1 MRKKLFKSLLI
12 AVSGIFICGIILSG
26 CSAFRADSGFG
37 EEESYEV
44 AAEKAVSL
52 ESEYVEFEEAAAPAG
67 EEMAAVEEAAEEPGY
82 GSDLPSSLDRK
93 IIKSAYI
100 ELEIESGKF
109 ESSLFKISSLAEQ
122 NGGFVSNT
130 QSYSDSEG
138 NLTSGRI
145 NIRIPC
151 DNFDFVVDKVR
162 AIGTIESISISGQ
175 DVTQEYVDLE
185 SRLRNLKA
193 QEEVLLGLM
202 SQSKTVAD
210 SIEVQR
216 ELSYVQGEIEV
227 IKGRMNYLDTM
238 ISFSTIDIYLHE
250 PEPIRTTPG
259 WGFVDALKR
268 GLRGAVKVFNGIVVF
283 LIVMSPV
290 FVVIA
295 IVLVIVWL
303 IIRTR
308 KRRRAKKE

>member
-1 MRKKLFKSLLI
+1 MGKKLFKLLLI
-12 AVSGIFICGIILSG
+12 TTAGIFLCGIILSG
-26 CSAFRADSGFG
+26 CSAFKEDSEFSV
-37 EEESYEV
+37 EESYEV
-44 AAEKAVSL
+44 TSEKAVSL
-52 ESEYVEFEEAAAPAG
+52 ESEYVEFEE
-67 EEMAAVEEAAEEPGY
+67 MAVSEEAAEEPGY
-82 GSDLPSSLDRK
+82 SSDLPLGLDRK

-109 ESSLFKISSLAEQ
+109 ESSLFKISNLAEQ

-162 AIGTIESISISGQ
+162 AIGTVESISMSGQ

-185 SRLRNLKA
+185 SRLKNLNA
-193 QEEVLLGLM
+193 QEKVLLDLM

-238 ISFSTIDIYLHE
+238 ISFSTIDVYLHE

-259 WGFVDALKR
+259 WGFLDALKR
-268 GLRGAVKVFNGIVVF
+268 GLRGAVKVLNGTIVF

-290 FVVIA
+290 LVLIA
-295 IVLVIVWL
+295 IILIIVWL
-303 IIRTR
+303 IIRAR
-308 KRRRAKKE
+308 KRRRTKKE

>member
-1 MRKKLFKSLLI
+1 MGKKLFKLLLI
-12 AVSGIFICGIILSG
+12 TTAGIFLCGIILSG
-26 CSAFRADSGFG
+26 CSAFKEDSEFG
-37 EEESYEV
+37 VEESYE
-44 AAEKAVSL
+44 AASEKAVSL
-52 ESEYVEFEEAAAPAG
+52 ESEYVEFEE
-67 EEMAAVEEAAEEPGY
+67 MAVSEEAAEEPGY
-82 GSDLPSSLDRK
+82 NSDLPSGLDRK

-109 ESSLFKISSLAEQ
+109 ESSLFKISNLAEQ

-162 AIGTIESISISGQ
+162 AIGTVESISMSGQ

-185 SRLRNLKA
+185 SRLRNLNA
-193 QEEVLLGLM
+193 QEKVLLDLM

-238 ISFSTIDIYLHE
+238 ISFSTIDVYLHE

-259 WGFVDALKR
+259 WGFLDALKR
-268 GLRGAVKVFNGIVVF
+268 GLRGAVKVLNGTIVF

-290 FVVIA
+290 LVLIA
-295 IVLVIVWL
+295 IILIIVWL
-303 IIRTR
+303 IIRAR
-308 KRRRAKKE
+308 KRRRTKKE

>member
-1 MRKKLFKSLLI
+1 MGKKLFKLLLI
-12 AVSGIFICGIILSG
+12 TTAGIFLCGIILSG
-26 CSAFRADSGFG
+26 CSVFRADSEFGG
-37 EEESYEV
+37 EEIYEV
-44 AAEKAVSL
+44 TAEKMAPA
-52 ESEYVEFEEAAAPAG
+52 ESEYAVSEEALAPEG
-67 EEMAAVEEAAEEPGY
+67 EGMAAVEEAAEEPGY
-82 GSDLPSSLDRK
+82 GSDLPSNLDRK

-151 DNFDFVVDKVR
+151 GNFDFVVDKVR
-162 AIGTIESISISGQ
+162 AIGTVESISMSGQ

-185 SRLRNLKA
+185 SRLRNLKV
-193 QEEVLLGLM
+193 QEEVLLDLM

-238 ISFSTIDIYLHE
+238 ISFSTIDVYLHE

-259 WGFVDALKR
+259 WGFFNALKR

-290 FVVIA
+290 LVLIA
-295 IVLVIVWL
+295 IILIIVWL
-303 IIRTR
+303 IIRAR